1 MVNTPYFA
9 LPNILAGREV
19 VPEFIQGDAD
29 PVTMAE
35 AIKKLMEQSQD
46 ELMVEFDAIHQ
57 RLSPVSELFTAT
69 EVLKLC
75 EQTHV

>member
-1 MVNTPYFA
+1 
-9 LPNILAGREV
+9 
-19 VPEFIQGDAD
+19 
-29 PVTMAE
+29 MAE
-35 AIKKLMEQSQD
+35 TIKKLMEQSQD